1 MPHWT
6 EIGSTTTASGTFL
19 TDVYRNEETGLKD
32 LLDKFFKTKKVSNQ
46 VTLNV
51 KLTTSYH

>member
-1 MPHWT
+1 MQCNTKMPHWT

-32 LLDKFFKTKKVSNQ
+32 LLDKFFKTKKS
-46 VTLNV
+46 LI
-51 KLTTSYH
+51 KSC

>member
-32 LLDKFFKTKKVSNQ
+32 LLDKFFKTKKKS
-46 VTLNV
+46 LI
-51 KLTTSYH
+51 KSC